1 LFKKQAVILRIQLL
15 VFFWVIAILPA
26 INGNM
31 KKAIFT
37 LISFLILSTAYSQNI
52 DIQPLKY
59 INLNRN
65 VSLDPSMRFL
75 SNTTT
80 EVCIALPLSMLT
92 YSFIKKDS
100 LNFRKSAVICAT
112 VFTSAAVTYVLKHA
126 INRTRPFV
134 TYTSLD
140 PAISVSSA
148 SFPSGHTSN
157 SFALATS
164 LSLAYPKW
172 YVIAPSYLW
181 ASAVTY
187 SRLHLGVHYSSDIL
201 GGIIIGVGSS
211 YLNYKINKLLGNR
224 KVAQKIF

>member
-1 LFKKQAVILRIQLL
+1 
-15 VFFWVIAILPA
+15 
-26 INGNM
+26 M
-31 KKAIFT
+31 KKAIVT
-37 LISFLILSTAYSQNI
+37 LVSFLIFGAVFSQNI
-52 DIQPLKY
+52 DIQLLKH

-80 EVCIALPLSMLT
+80 EICIGLPVAMT
-92 YSFIKKDS
+92 AYSFIKKDS

-112 VFTSAAVTYVLKHA
+112 VVTSAAVTYILKHA
-126 INRTRPFV
+126 INRERPFV
-134 TYTSLD
+134 TYSSLD

-157 SFALATS
+157 SFSLATS

-181 ASAVTY
+181 ASSVAY
-187 SRLHLGVHYSSDIL
+187 SRMHLGVHYPSDLL
-201 GGIIIGVGSS
+201 GGIVIGAGSAF
-211 YLNYKINKLLGNR
+211 LNYKLNKLLANR
-224 KVAQKIF
+224 KLAQKIF

>member
-1 LFKKQAVILRIQLL
+1 
-15 VFFWVIAILPA
+15 
-26 INGNM
+26 M
-31 KKAIFT
+31 KKVIVT
-37 LISFLILSTAYSQNI
+37 LVSFLIFGAVFSQNI
-52 DIQPLKY
+52 DIQLLKH

-80 EVCIALPLSMLT
+80 EICIGLPVAMT
-92 YSFIKKDS
+92 AYSFIKKDS

-112 VFTSAAVTYVLKHA
+112 VVTSAAVTYILKHA
-126 INRTRPFV
+126 INRERPFV
-134 TYTSLD
+134 TYSSLD

-157 SFALATS
+157 SFSLATS

-181 ASAVTY
+181 ASSVAY
-187 SRLHLGVHYSSDIL
+187 SRMHLGVHYPSDLL
-201 GGIIIGVGSS
+201 GGIVIGAGSAF
-211 YLNYKINKLLGNR
+211 LNYKLNKLLANR
-224 KVAQKIF
+224 KLAQKIF

>member
-1 LFKKQAVILRIQLL
+1 
-15 VFFWVIAILPA
+15 
-26 INGNM
+26 M
-31 KKAIFT
+31 KKAFITFISLLIFGVT
-37 LISFLILSTAYSQNI
+37 FSQNI
-52 DIQPLKY
+52 DIQLLKH

-80 EVCIALPLSMLT
+80 EICIGLPVAMT
-92 YSFIKKDS
+92 AYSFLKKDS

-112 VFTSAAVTYVLKHA
+112 VVTSAAVTYLLKHA
-126 INRTRPFV
+126 INRDRPFV
-134 TYTSLD
+134 RYPSID
-140 PAISVSSA
+140 QAISVSSA

-181 ASAVTY
+181 ASSVVY
-187 SRLHLGVHYSSDIL
+187 SRLHLGVHYPSDIL
-201 GGIIIGVGSS
+201 GGVIIGVGSA
-211 YLNYKINKLLGNR
+211 YLNHKLNKLLGNR
-224 KVAQKIF
+224 KLAQKIF